1 MAKEQWDSSAMRLA
15 SDSISFEH
23 MNRNVESY
31 VLVLFL
37 MLVISSP
44 YFVGYGKQ

>member
-23 MNRNVESY
+23 KNKKVESY
-31 VLVLFL
+31 VLDLLFL
-37 MLVISSP
+37 MLVMDIP
-44 YFVGYGKQ
+44 YFVREGK